1 MRYDISYLT
10 IFFSKWLRIH
20 THTCIYRQIHTAY
33 IQIWQW
39 YRQMH
44 ADTAVA
50 VSSQP
55 SGLSQALNLGGA
67 LIPRAGG
74 PRATRRPRPGHRRRT
89 VSDSDWRVRGHT
101 SPQWQRSALQWS
113 TDCRAAGGQ
122 CRSDVWNLPGG
133 PATLRN
139 QTRTQFPARRGRAAH
154 WQDSSQVSIL
164 GHSRWLASETRIIPS
179 SVMIHGD
186 LLGSFRWIITTWP
199 VTAGPRDTWKSAAR
213 WSR

>member
-74 PRATRRPRPGHRRRT
+74 PRVTRRPRPSHRHCRPGAARRQGGVRLGLT
-89 VSDSDWRVRGHT
+89 SPPGRGHT

-139 QTRTQFPARRGRAAH
+139 QTRTQFPAPACGAAQPTGRI
-154 WQDSSQVSIL
+154 QVKLVS
-164 GHSRWLASETRIIPS
+164 
-179 SVMIHGD
+179 
-186 LLGSFRWIITTWP
+186 
-199 VTAGPRDTWKSAAR
+199 
-213 WSR
+213 